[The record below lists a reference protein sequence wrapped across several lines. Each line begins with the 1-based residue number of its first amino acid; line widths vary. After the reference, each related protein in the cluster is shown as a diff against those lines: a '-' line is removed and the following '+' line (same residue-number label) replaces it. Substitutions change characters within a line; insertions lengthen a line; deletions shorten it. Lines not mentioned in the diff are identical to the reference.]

1 MFEILPNPSL
11 ETLLIA
17 GRAVVLV
24 AAFWVFALAFSRW
37 RRSDERNNA
46 SLHALLE
53 RTFAEVRSLHE
64 TVSVMGARLEAL
76 SERVDMDTRPAP
88 AVAAAS
94 HRGYDMATR
103 LARNGSG
110 VDELISN
117 CGVTRHEAEL
127 IVRLHG
133 AKAGTPP
140 VAANRN
146 QHAPLD
152 RSVNGDSNRT
162 QMRPAMSERPQAAA
176 LPQPPAGAGRKRGSL
191 LSVVG

>member
-11 ETLLIA
+11 ETLLMA
-17 GRAVVLV
+17 GRAVLLV

-37 RRSDERNNA
+37 RRADERNNA
-46 SLHALLE
+46 SLHAQLE
-53 RTFAEVRSLHE
+53 RAFAEVRSLHE
-64 TVSVMGARLEAL
+64 TVSVMSARLEAM
-76 SERVDMDTRPAP
+76 SERTEMDTRLAP
-88 AVAAAS
+88 AATGGS

-127 IVRLHG
+127 MVRLHG
-133 AKAGTPP
+133 AKARTP
-140 VAANRN
+140 AIATNRN
-146 QHAPLD
+146 HPGNQSAPH
-152 RSVNGDSNRT
+152 DSGRAA
-162 QMRPAMSERPQAAA
+162 QMRPAVSERPQAAA
-176 LPQPPAGAGRKRGSL
+176 QPQPPASAGRKRGSL

>member
-17 GRAVVLV
+17 GRAVLLV
-24 AAFWVFALAFSRW
+24 VAFWVFALAFSRW
-37 RRSDERNNA
+37 RRSDERSNA
-46 SLHALLE
+46 SLHEQLE

-64 TVSVMGARLEAL
+64 TVSVMGARLEAM
-76 SERVDMDTRPAP
+76 SERTETDPRPAP
-88 AVAAAS
+88 AVAAGS

-103 LARNGSG
+103 LARNGSS

-127 IVRLHG
+127 MVRLHG
-133 AKAGTPP
+133 AKARTP
-140 VAANRN
+140 AAATNRN
-146 QHAPLD
+146 QHAPQD
-152 RSVNGDSNRT
+152 NEGGRAAQV
-162 QMRPAMSERPQAAA
+162 RPAVSERPQAAA
-176 LPQPPAGAGRKRGSL
+176 PPQPPAGAGRKRGSL